1 METSMHAAGAAKL
14 PATWGTSRARSFVLW
29 GRWPR
34 GTGRQCRSRG
44 RMRARAEASPGDEAQ
59 RASRL
64 ASRIHREDVADLP
77 EVVKRQTTGFGGVFE
92 GLNDPTYGVTLFGR
106 RPPGQQSRSAPAPK
120 TAVDKGADK
129 GAGDRRGQA
138 TPSAGEMDGIAPK
151 YSYNYITRV
160 RNDLLDFDPSLN
172 QSLISSASTVGQLM
186 TQDSWENHRMSD
198 RYFRHLGSTLTSIV
212 FCRITLP
219 MSVVTFW
226 AGMVWASA
234 TFLPPPF
241 AACFVLP
248 SLAAH
253 TLAGG
258 LLSLV
263 LVFRTNSS
271 YARFDEGR
279 RMWGAML
286 RWVRAAARLGA
297 WVADPTI
304 REKIYQYTEAVAW
317 TSKAHLRSGRTRSD
331 PNDPTAYRDNP
342 EPRLRSIFLDSPEEA
357 MAIVNSSHRP
367 LHCLVELSRH
377 VREAHMFA
385 GLPMQVVH
393 RFEGIIEE
401 LEGCIGGCERIFATP
416 VPFSYTRHTSR
427 SIMIFLLTLPFALV
441 PVMGGAT
448 VPSVA
453 VLSFLMLGVDEIG
466 IEIEE
471 PFAVLPLHPI
481 CIAAGRNVTQ
491 IIDLNEAALE
501 RRPPVFTPPRQ
512 AID

>member
-1 METSMHAAGAAKL
+1 MRECMAPGAEGMATRVPAAA
-14 PATWGTSRARSFVLW
+14 WARRPGPGMARGSARW
-29 GRWPR
+29 GRTRPR
-34 GTGRQCRSRG
+34 TRTRAAAEDDGARSRG
-44 RMRARAEASPGDEAQ
+44 RASK
-59 RASRL
+59 
-64 ASRIHREDVADLP
+64 IHREDVADLP
-77 EVVKRQTTGFGGVFE
+77 EVSKRQTAGFGGVFE
-92 GLNDPTYGVTLFGR
+92 GLNDPTYGVTLFGH
-106 RPPGQQSRSAPAPK
+106 RPPGWRSPRAEARAAAEAVAGAVAGPAPVGEAP
-120 TAVDKGADK
+120 TGES
-129 GAGDRRGQA
+129 GTSGD
-138 TPSAGEMDGIAPK
+138 TK
-151 YSYNYITRV
+151 FSYNYIPRV
-160 RNDLLDFDPSLN
+160 RSDLLEFDPSLN

-186 TQDSWENHRMSD
+186 SQDSWETHRMSD
-198 RYFRHLGSTLTSIV
+198 RYLRHLGSTLTSIV
-212 FCRITLP
+212 FCRIMLP
-219 MSVVTFW
+219 MAVVTVW
-226 AGMVWASA
+226 AGAVCAAASL
-234 TFLPPPF
+234 LPPP
-241 AACFVLP
+241 AAAWFVLP

-258 LLSLV
+258 LISLV

-271 YARFDEGR
+271 YARFEEGR
-279 RMWGAML
+279 RLWGAML

-297 WVADPTI
+297 WVEDPGI
-304 REKIYQYTEAVAW
+304 REKIYQYAEAVAW

-342 EPRLRSIFLDSPEEA
+342 ESRLRSIFLDSPAEA
-357 MAIVNSSHRP
+357 AAIVAASHRP

-385 GLPMQVVH
+385 GLPIQVVH

-416 VPFSYTRHTSR
+416 VPFSYTRHSSR
-427 SIMIFLLTLPFALV
+427 SIMLFLLTLPFALG
-441 PVMGGAT
+441 PVMGAST
-448 VPSVA
+448 VPSIA

-501 RRPPVFTPPRQ
+501 RKPPPAR
-512 AID
+512 